1 MQKFGKAL
9 GYTVLALVVVFGLL
23 RVLLFKTWTVPTT
36 LRLSASVAPTLDG
49 GDFVLLL
56 TRGTPGFGDLVRCKD
71 PEDPTQYVVGRI
83 IGVEGDKIE
92 ITGRNVEVNGKRYNP
107 VQACRPHKYQTV
119 HPNTEAE
126 VDLECGVVEMGGGW
140 HYRGQTKSKTSP
152 MTFKAEVGE
161 GMVYLLSDNI
171 DLYDDSRE
179 FGTLERA
186 SCKERVVFRFVGK
199 NGWGDEDA
207 RMTVIR

>member
-9 GYTVLALVVVFGLL
+9 GFTVLGLVVVFGLL
-23 RVLLFKTWTVPTT
+23 RVLLFKTWTVPTS

-83 IGVEGDKIE
+83 LGVEGDKIE
-92 ITGRNVEVNGKRYNP
+92 IVGRNVSVNGKRYNP
-107 VQACRPHKYQTV
+107 VQACPARKYQTV
-119 HPNTEAE
+119 HPNTEADVE
-126 VDLECGVVEMGGGW
+126 LECGVVEMGGGW
-140 HYRGQTKSKTSP
+140 HYRGQTKSKVNP
-152 MTFKAEVGE
+152 MTFNAEVGE
-161 GMVYLLSDNI
+161 GMVYLLSDDI